1 MAHISKHGDRWR
13 AQVAKKGIRKS
24 AVWDTKREALQW
36 ALTVEAEIDAGISRG
51 KVHTFREA
59 VRKYET
65 EVAHKKRGE
74 AWEVRRLAQMLEHF
88 GDVPLGNIDSP
99 QIAEWRD
106 ARLKTVSASTVVRE
120 SNLLKHLFRVARDEW
135 RWLEH
140 DPFRGVK
147 MPKEADPRH
156 QRWRW
161 QQIRRVVRYLGY
173 ATGRKPE
180 TKSQEVALAFM
191 IALRTAMRAGE
202 VLQVSPQTLSGRVVT
217 LAQTKTEKRA
227 QVPLTRRG
235 AALCALV
242 DRWTIDGVM
251 LDALF
256 RKARDACM
264 VRDLRFHDS
273 RATAL
278 TLLAKRVDVLTLSRI
293 SRHKDLR
300 ILSNTYY
307 RATAEEIA
315 ASL

>member
-1 MAHISKHGDRWR
+1 MAYIRKLASGWR
-13 AQVAKKGIRKS
+13 AEVQRNGQRLS
-24 AVWDTKREALQW
+24 RVWPTKREAQAW
-36 ALTVEAEIDAGISRG
+36 ALEQESKARALKGGWR
-51 KVHTFREA
+51 TFREA
-59 VRKYET
+59 VTKYET

-99 QIAEWRD
+99 QVAGWRD
-106 ARLKTVSASTVVRE
+106 ARLKSVSPSTVVRE

-173 ATGRKPE
+173 VTGKKPE

-217 LAQTKTEKRA
+217 LEQTKTEKRA

-242 DRWTIDGVM
+242 DKWTIDGAM

-264 VRDLRFHDS
+264 VRDLRFHDA

>member
-1 MAHISKHGDRWR
+1 MAYIRKLASGWR
-13 AQVAKKGIRKS
+13 AEVQRNGQRLS
-24 AVWDTKREALQW
+24 RVWPTKREAQAW
-36 ALTVEAEIDAGISRG
+36 ALEQESKARALKGGWR
-51 KVHTFREA
+51 TFREA
-59 VRKYET
+59 VTKYET

-74 AWEVRRLAQMLEHF
+74 AWEVRRLAQMLDHF

-99 QIAEWRD
+99 QIAGWRD

-173 ATGRKPE
+173 VTGRKPE

-191 IALRTAMRAGE
+191 ISLRTAMRAGE

-242 DRWTIDGVM
+242 DKWTIDGVM

>member
-1 MAHISKHGDRWR
+1 MAYIRKLASGWR
-13 AQVAKKGIRKS
+13 AEVQRNGQRLSKVLP
-24 AVWDTKREALQW
+24 TKREAQAW
-36 ALTVEAEIDAGISRG
+36 AVEQEAKARVVRGGWRTFPDA
-51 KVHTFREA
+51 VA
-59 VRKYET
+59 KYQA
-65 EVAHKKRGE
+65 EVAPKKRGQ
-74 AWEVRRLAQMLEHF
+74 AWEVRRLAHMLAHF
-88 GDVPLGNIDSP
+88 GDVPMGSIDSP
-99 QIAEWRD
+99 EIARWRD
-106 ARLKTVSASTVVRE
+106 QRLQTVSPSTVVRDA
-120 SNLLKHLFRVARDEW
+120 NLLRHLFKLARDEW
-135 RWLEH
+135 RWIEH

-147 MPKEADPRH
+147 MPKEAPPRH

-161 QQIRRVVRYLGY
+161 QQIRRVVRFLGY
-173 ATGRKPE
+173 RTGQKPQ
-180 TKSQEVALAFM
+180 TKQQEAALAFM

-202 VLQVSPQTLSGRVVT
+202 VLQVGPGTLSGRVVT

-235 AALCALV
+235 TALCGLV
-242 DRWTIDGVM
+242 ERWTIDAVM

-264 VRDLRFHDS
+264 VGDLRFHDA

-278 TLLAKRVDVLTLSRI
+278 TLLAKRVDVLTLSRV

-315 ASL
+315 ERL

>member
-1 MAHISKHGDRWR
+1 MAYIRKLASGWR
-13 AQVAKKGIRKS
+13 AEVQRNGQRLSK
-24 AVWDTKREALQW
+24 VWPTKREAQTW
-36 ALTVEAEIDAGISRG
+36 ALAQESKARALKGGWR
-51 KVHTFREA
+51 TFREA
-59 VRKYET
+59 VTKYET

-88 GDVPLGNIDSP
+88 GDVQLGNIDSP

-120 SNLLKHLFRVARDEW
+120 SNLMKHLFRVARDEW

-161 QQIRRVVRYLGY
+161 HQIRRVVRYLGY
-173 ATGRKPE
+173 VTGKKPE

-242 DRWTIDGVM
+242 DKWTIDGVM

>member
-1 MAHISKHGDRWR
+1 MAYLRKLASGWR
-13 AQVAKKGIRKS
+13 AEVQRNGQRLSK
-24 AVWDTKREALQW
+24 VWPTKREAQAW
-36 ALTVEAEIDAGISRG
+36 ALEQESKAKALKGGWR
-51 KVHTFREA
+51 TFREA
-59 VRKYET
+59 VTKYET
-65 EVAHKKRGE
+65 EVAPKKRGE

-88 GDVPLGNIDSP
+88 GDVPMSTIDAP
-99 QIAEWRD
+99 QVAEWRD
-106 ARLKTVSASTVVRE
+106 VRLKTVSGSTVVRE

-135 RWLEH
+135 RWIEH

-147 MPKEADPRH
+147 LPKEADPRH

-173 ATGRKPE
+173 VTGRKPE

-202 VLQVSPQTLSGRVVT
+202 VLQVGPDTLSGRVVT

-235 AALCALV
+235 AALCSLV

-264 VRDLRFHDS
+264 VRDLRFHDA

-278 TLLAKRVDVLTLSRI
+278 TMLAKRVDVLTLSRI

-315 ASL
+315 ATLK